1 MFSFRNSRLWKSLAA
16 ALIFLVSF
24 QAHARWDEKFTV
36 RKKITLDTTSTGTAI
51 AEPIGGATL
60 LVRLHDG
67 NFDFAA
73 AKEDGSDI
81 RFIAADDK
89 TPLPFHIEKYDSLLH
104 EALVWVKLPEVA
116 ANGKTELWLY
126 YGNPGAERAGDPKT
140 SYDGDTALVYHFAES
155 NAAPS
160 DATSLANNAQ
170 TVGTT
175 VGALIGNGT
184 RLGLPTP
191 VTLPASPSLA
201 WANGAAFTWSAWV
214 KLTTLEPNAAIFT
227 RREGGSSF
235 IIGADNGT
243 PFVAVGG
250 QRAAAGAPLTTGTWH
265 HLAVVADSGRIALY
279 VNGEA
284 AGNISGAIPALSS
297 PALLGA
303 DPASGAVSAK
313 GELDELQISRVARPA
328 GFIKFAAISQ
338 AGEKAAKLIV
348 YSEEEKAAGGDIFGD
363 GYFGIILKNLTVD
376 GWVVIVLLAIM
387 GTVTLFVVL
396 AKWRYLRRIGL
407 GNRLFLSQWKAL
419 SDDLGALEDD
429 KTAFGK
435 SIEGS
440 ARKALARSP
449 LFTLFRIGMEEIAHR
464 MKLRAGQ
471 PKSLTSRGIQA
482 IRASLDGGLVVEQE
496 RLNSG
501 IVLLTIA
508 ISGGPF
514 LGLLGTV
521 VGVMIT
527 FAAVAAAGDVNVN
540 AIAPGI
546 AAALLAT
553 VAGLAVAIPAL
564 FAYNYLLTRIK
575 AATRD
580 LNVFVESFVTKM
592 AEQYRGGPAD

>member
-1 MFSFRNSRLWKSLAA
+1 MLSSRHVRFWQALLFLAA
-16 ALIFLVSF
+16 VVCNF
-24 QAHARWDEKFTV
+24 QVHGRWDDKFTV
-36 RKKITLDTTSTGTAI
+36 RKKITFDTTSTGTPI
-51 AEPIGGATL
+51 TEPIGAVTVL
-60 LVRLHDG
+60 IRLHDG

-73 AKEDGSDI
+73 AKEHGSDI
-81 RFIAADDK
+81 RFVAADDK
-89 TPLPFHIEKYDSLLH
+89 TVLPFHIEKFDSLLH
-104 EALVWVKLPEVA
+104 EALVWVKLPEIA

-126 YGNPGAERAGDPKT
+126 YGNPAAERAGDPKT
-140 SYDGDTALVYHFAES
+140 SYDGDTVLVYHFAES
-155 NAAPS
+155 NAAPA
-160 DATSLANNAQ
+160 DATSLGNHAQ

-184 RLGLPTP
+184 RLGLPSA
-191 VTLPASPSLA
+191 VTLPASPSLT
-201 WANGAAFTWSAWV
+201 WVEGAAFTWTAWL
-214 KLTTLEPNAAIFT
+214 KLTALEPNAAIFS
-227 RREGGSSF
+227 RREAGRSF
-235 IIGADNGT
+235 VIGADNGA
-243 PFVAVGG
+243 PFVAVGT
-250 QRAAAGAPLTTGTWH
+250 QKVTAPAPLTTGSWH
-265 HLAVVADSGRIALY
+265 HLAVVAESGRVSLF

-284 AGNISGAIPALSS
+284 AGSVAAPVPALNS
-297 PALLGA
+297 PAILGGDA
-303 DPASGAVSAK
+303 ASGEVSLK
-313 GELDELQISRVARPA
+313 GELDELQISRVVRPA
-328 GFIKFAAISQ
+328 GFIKFAAIAQ

-348 YSEEEKAAGGDIFGD
+348 YSEEEKGGGDIFGD

-376 GWVVIVLLAIM
+376 GWIVIVILAFMGVVTLWVVI
-387 GTVTLFVVL
+387 
-396 AKWRYLRRIGL
+396 AKWRYLKRIGL
-407 GNRLFLSQWKAL
+407 GNRLFLAQWKSL
-419 SDDLGALEDD
+419 SGDLGGLEDD
-429 KTAFGK
+429 KASFGK
-435 SIEGS
+435 ALEGS

-449 LFTLFRIGMEEIAHR
+449 LFVLFRIGMDEVSHR
-464 MKLRAGQ
+464 MALRAGQ

-482 IRASLDGGLVVEQE
+482 IRASLDGGMVMEQE

-580 LNVFVESFVTKM
+580 LNVFVESFITKL